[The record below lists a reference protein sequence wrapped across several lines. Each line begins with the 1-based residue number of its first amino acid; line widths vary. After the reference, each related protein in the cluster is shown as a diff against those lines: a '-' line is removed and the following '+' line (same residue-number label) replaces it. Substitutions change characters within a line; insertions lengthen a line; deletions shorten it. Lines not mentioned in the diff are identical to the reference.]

1 MTLDPRYQPQFY
13 VETLQDIVDM
23 QARLERANSSRERY
37 MALLLEPSAAHAL
50 DELRRIG
57 QVAAGRM
64 VGPQAAHAALDPED
78 E

>member
-1 MTLDPRYQPQFY
+1 MTLDPRHPPRSYA
-13 VETLQDIVDM
+13 ETLQDIVDM
-23 QARLERANSSRERY
+23 QARLERAESTRERY

-57 QVAAGRM
+57 QAAAGRM